1 MKLVVL
7 GLAFFFVALTIIIT
21 LGSRIGGCM
30 YLDGAH

>member
-7 GLAFFFVALTIIIT
+7 GLSFFFVAMFIIIS